1 MGGKLVTIDT
11 KREMKKIL
19 KELDD
24 HEYQEIVFFV
34 GGKRAL
40 EETDYY
46 WINEFQEPEG
56 EPLNG
61 RDDWMADLWTEGEP
75 SVEYKGNQEPCLTLE
90 CKEGTWGMNDVSNE
104 LLVQAARLS
113 GSMGYIVEYKE

>member
-1 MGGKLVTIDT
+1 M
-11 KREMKKIL
+11 
-19 KELDD
+19 
-24 HEYQEIVFFV
+24 